1 MRSSRLSRIR
11 SSGSFTAISSS
22 ADAISS
28 AYPPASP
35 RPNPLNPSYP
45 TNRTAGRSK
54 HARAAG
60 GDASATDALAFFWWR
75 CCGARRTFCCVKHLA
90 HPGQWAVWALLE
102 THVLQLV
109 RLFYFYIFRKHFFT
123 EIYFQ
128 YHNLQFC
135 TPTARQGLIC
145 KFKKIY
151 LRGSSWRE
159 PAAPCRAAG
168 PLPPLHW
175 AAGGRQAPPQNCC
188 AIRCVLDMDTNKNH

>member
-54 HARAAG
+54 HALAAG

-123 EIYFQ
+123 KIYFQ

-135 TPTARQGLIC
+135 TPTARHRGGRTPPKTSAQI
-145 KFKKIY
+145 KFIFIY
-151 LRGSSWRE
+151 IE
-159 PAAPCRAAG
+159 VPTAPCRAVG
-168 PLPPLHW
+168 
-175 AAGGRQAPPQNCC
+175 
-188 AIRCVLDMDTNKNH
+188 V